1 MIPIQILSL
10 SQPSMTRRDTT
21 RRKFFLIKRRERF
34 QRGLVV
40 TLVVVVVLVV
50 IAVEVAL
57 SRTMKKRK
65 RETNKWAHCLAT
77 MISQNSKKCL
87 T

>member
-1 MIPIQILSL
+1 MMI
-10 SQPSMTRRDTT
+10 DTT
-21 RRKFFLIKRRERF
+21 KEVLPHKRREIF

-57 SRTMKKRK
+57 SKTMKKRR
-65 RETNKWAHCLAT
+65 RETNKWAHCSL
-77 MISQNSKKCL
+77 
-87 T
+87 